1 MWNYGLC
8 SLPRSQWMISVN
20 TSFVFVFF
28 LLLDNLH
35 RGCHWCCCCCARTL
49 YYTIHKPTA
58 TIPLINKNKKIIIRI
73 HMHHKHAAF
82 CRHTNP
88 PPSSCGR
95 QIICRHSIKMH
106 AVRLTRIHSV
116 KFYSLA
122 RCARRQV
129 LTSHGSLRQV
139 RQPAHCPRQKEAPT
153 KTGERKSWH
162 SQNHWGQRRLY
173 FSHQIYRLGDHCF
186 TNELLHIFPECNLS
200 TTHNAVPVIPRAIAI
215 GALLEVALNELPSF
229 R

>member
-82 CRHTNP
+82 CRHTNQ

-95 QIICRHSIKMH
+95 QIICRHSIKRH
-106 AVRLTRIHSV
+106 AVRSTRIHSV

-122 RCARRQV
+122 DV
-129 LTSHGSLRQV
+129 LADKCWRVTAHLGKLGSRLI
-139 RQPAHCPRQKEAPT
+139 AP
-153 KTGERKSWH
+153 GR
-162 SQNHWGQRRLY
+162 RRL
-173 FSHQIYRLGDHCF
+173 QQKQAKENLGTRKIIEDKGDFISRIKF
-186 TNELLHIFPECNLS
+186 TD
-200 TTHNAVPVIPRAIAI
+200 
-215 GALLEVALNELPSF
+215 
-229 R
+229 